1 MSIKKE
7 LMEEI
12 FLTQEYMFEKCGE
25 VEITLS
31 NHKVNIVIKEREQP
45 KHIYTQERIY
55 KRLFGKCFEVEENGG
70 FAEGNPQDVI
80 NTLKRKANIYAIK
93 NTVKEWRKQ
102 YE

>member
-12 FLTQEYMFEKCGE
+12 LLIQEYMFEKCGE

-31 NHKVNIVIKEREQP
+31 SHKVNIVIKEREQP
-45 KHIYTQERIY
+45 KHAYSQERIY
-55 KRLFGKCFEVEENGG
+55 KRLFGKCFEENGG

-80 NTLKRKANIYAIK
+80 DTLKRKANIYAIK